1 MEAVEIWSS
10 FNEEIRNY
18 VSRKVKDKNTTDDI
32 VQDIFEKVIKNIK
45 KMESIE
51 NLQQY
56 LYKIARNTIADA
68 YRSRKLVF
76 SEEELDGG
84 GNRMPDTAEEPHA
97 ENLNS
102 IISRSCVKP
111 FIEKL
116 PEKYR
121 EAVLASEI
129 ENMSQKELAEQLGI
143 SYSGAKS
150 RVQRGREKLKD
161 LFQQCC
167 NFEYDKYGNL
177 IKKNAE
183 DCNC

>member
-1 MEAVEIWSS
+1 MEAVEIWTS

-32 VQDIFEKVIKNIK
+32 VQDIFEKVINNIK
-45 KMESIE
+45 KLESVE

-56 LYKIARNTIADA
+56 LYKIARNTITDA
-68 YRSRKLVF
+68 FRSRKLVY
-76 SEEELDGG
+76 SEDELEGV
-84 GNRMPDTAEEPHA
+84 GNRMIDTTEEPNG
-97 ENLNS
+97 ESLNS

-116 PEKYR
+116 PEKYKD
-121 EAVLASEI
+121 AVIASEI
-129 ENMSQKELAEQLGI
+129 ENMSQKDLAERLGI

-161 LFQQCC
+161 LFQECC
-167 NFEYDKYGNL
+167 NFEHDKYGNL
-177 IKKNAE
+177 IKKNAG
-183 DCNC
+183 DCSC